1 MITKSVSEA
10 RRHLGDLI
18 ELAREGQ
25 EVVIIKDSR
34 PAVALVP
41 VEDSDLE
48 LATTLT
54 DHQARRIWE
63 MVRTEPRKTF
73 ASAEQAVKHLKKR
86 TSGTR

>member
-1 MITKSVSEA
+1 M
-10 RRHLGDLI
+10 
-18 ELAREGQ
+18 GQ
-25 EVVIIKDSR
+25 AIAFCGLPS
-34 PAVALVP
+34 AVALVP

-54 DHQARRIWE
+54 DDQARKIWE

-73 ASAEQAVKHLKKR
+73 ASPEEAVKHLKKR